1 MHKFISFNGEIC
13 SPADANVPAL
23 SSAALYG
30 WGIFTSL
37 AIYDG
42 HPFLW
47 EKHWGRLRQYAEA
60 VGIDISQVLERDVY
74 LDLLAVIYANK
85 LADARA
91 RITFFDNSAGFW
103 NCAAS
108 DQTNVMIATADF
120 RDLPDDFRLTVSPYR
135 LNSSSALVGIK
146 SCNYL
151 ENLLA
156 WEKAKEAGFDEAA
169 RLNERG
175 EVTSGCIANIF
186 WVKGGRLYTPS
197 LNTGA
202 LSGTTRAHV
211 LELAREEGIE
221 CLEVEAPLSMLLA
234 ADECFLTSAGVGI
247 RNIAQVDDTHYHSSE
262 FAARFERSVTTLDK
276 VFR

>member
-30 WGIFTSL
+30 WGIFTSV
-37 AIYDG
+37 AVYDG

-47 EKHWGRLRQYAEA
+47 EKHWTRLRHYAEA

-74 LDLLAVIYANK
+74 LDLLAVIDANK

-103 NCAAS
+103 NCAA
-108 DQTNVMIATADF
+108 
-120 RDLPDDFRLTVSPYR
+120 RDLPDDFRLTVSPFH
-135 LNSSSALVGIK
+135 LNSSSALAGIK

-169 RLNERG
+169 RLNERE

-186 WVKGGRLYTPS
+186 WVKGGTLYTPS

-221 CLEVEAPLSMLLA
+221 CVEVEAPLSVLLA

-247 RNIAQVDDTHYHSSE
+247 RNIAQIDDTRYRSGQ